1 MRRDA
6 RRALI
11 GIVLLSAFVLVW
23 EFQGFLYPA
32 PFARWRA
39 TRVMEAHCRQWH
51 LDTKLL
57 VGPTREKSPGGLWYF
72 RWKYNGSPK
81 GTMVVVL
88 GPDGS
93 SVLDGEQLDD

>member
-1 MRRDA
+1 MRCNA
-6 RRALI
+6 RHALI
-11 GIVLLSAFVLVW
+11 GIVLLSALVLMW

-39 TRVMEAHCRQWH
+39 TRVMEAHCRHWH

-57 VGPTREKSPGGLWYF
+57 VGPTREESPAGAWYF

-81 GTMVVVL
+81 SIMDVVL
-88 GPDGS
+88 RPDGS
-93 SVLDGEQLDD
+93 TDLDGEQLDE